1 MQQFSQSADQ
11 FSQSASQYPRVSLA
25 WYALFVFIIAATL
38 AFVDKSI
45 ITLLVAP
52 IRQALGVSDTGISL
66 LQGLSF
72 VLLYSVMGIPSGY
85 LVDRMQRRKLL
96 AIGIALWSVM
106 TMLCGFANS
115 FAELFMARVGV
126 GIGEAILMPAVFS
139 LLADFFPSA
148 QRGRA
153 NGIFTISTYAG
164 GQGAFIIGGLVLKTF
179 HGGDF
184 DWPLL
189 GMLPPWKSA
198 FIAVGLPG
206 LLVALLVMTIKEPA
220 RQQIVNKTSGTDAAQ
235 LEKSLLSY
243 LKERRKLW
251 LTIFG
256 TFSLCAFS
264 AYAVLSWIPTFFAR
278 KYGLPPATA
287 GVLIGSVIMPCGILG
302 CIASGVLSDWLKARG
317 TYGSRMLIFV
327 VSWFIAIPC
336 VSALPFLGDYHM
348 ALVACGLFGFANA
361 LAVASMPSVLQDVT
375 RNQMRGKITAVHLLL
390 VSIFGM
396 ALGPTATALVTDKI
410 FQNDQ
415 GLIYAISITPLPAML
430 LGLVLTIYGIRCY
443 QNEMAAL
450 LKARPASVLDSTAA
464 ASAH

>member
-1 MQQFSQSADQ
+1 MQHFP
-11 FSQSASQYPRVSLA
+11 QSASQYPRASLA

-52 IRQALGVSDTGISL
+52 IRQSLGVSDTQISL

-96 AIGIALWSVM
+96 AAGIALWSVM
-106 TMLCGFANS
+106 TMLCGSANT
-115 FAELFMARVGV
+115 FAELFLARVGV
-126 GIGEAILMPAVFS
+126 GVGEAILMPAVFS
-139 LLADFFPSA
+139 MLADFFPSA

-153 NGIFTISTYAG
+153 NGIFTISTFAG
-164 GQGAFIIGGLVLKTF
+164 GQGAFIIGGLVLKSF
-179 HGGDF
+179 HGADF

-206 LLVALLVMTIKEPA
+206 LLVALLVLTIKEPA
-220 RQQIVNKTSGTDAAQ
+220 RQQLLIKTSDADAPQ
-235 LEKSLLSY
+235 AKESLLSY

-251 LTIFG
+251 LAIFG

-264 AYAVLSWIPTFFAR
+264 SYAVLSWLPTFFAR
-278 KYGLPPATA
+278 KYGLPPASA
-287 GVLIGSVIMPCGILG
+287 GVLIGSVVMPCGILG
-302 CIASGVLSDWLKARG
+302 CLASGVLSDWLKARG

-327 VSWFIAIPC
+327 LSWFVTIPC
-336 VSALPFLGDYHM
+336 IAALPFLGTYQM
-348 ALVACGLFGFANA
+348 ALVASGLFGFANA
-361 LAVASMPSVLQDVT
+361 MAVASMPSVLQDVT

-396 ALGPTATALVTDKI
+396 GLGPTATALVTDRI
-410 FQNDQ
+410 FKSDQ

-430 LGLVLTIYGIRCY
+430 LGLVLTVYGMRFY
-443 QNEMAAL
+443 QKEMSAL
-450 LKARPASVLDSTAA
+450 VQAWPTAVPKTAA
-464 ASAH
+464 AVH

>member
-1 MQQFSQSADQ
+1 MQTIPPTAPG
-11 FSQSASQYPRVSLA
+11 AYPRASLA

-52 IRQALGVSDTGISL
+52 IRQSLGVSDTGISL

-96 AIGIALWSVM
+96 SAGIALWSV
-106 TMLCGFANS
+106 TTILCGFANT
-115 FAELFMARVGV
+115 FAELFIARVGV

-139 LLADFFPSA
+139 LLADFFPST

-153 NGIFTISTYAG
+153 NGIFTISTFAG
-164 GQGAFIIGGLVLKTF
+164 GQGAFIIGGLVLKYF
-179 HGGDF
+179 HGADF

-198 FIAVGLPG
+198 FIAVGIPG
-206 LLVALLVMTIKEPA
+206 LMVALLVLTIQEPA
-220 RQQIVNKTSGTDAAQ
+220 RQQLALKPAATAVAAAG
-235 LEKSLLSY
+235 ESLGAY
-243 LKERRKLW
+243 LKVRRALW

-264 AYAVLSWIPTFFAR
+264 SYAVLSWIPTFFAR
-278 KYGLPPATA
+278 KYGLPPASA
-287 GVLIGSVIMPCGILG
+287 GVLIGSFVMPGGILG
-302 CIASGVLSDWLKARG
+302 CLVSGFLSDWLKAHNV
-317 TYGSRMLIFV
+317 YGSRMLIFV
-327 VSWFIAIPC
+327 GSWFITIPC
-336 VSALPFLGDYHM
+336 IAALPFLADYHM
-348 ALVACGLFGFANA
+348 ALLACGLFGFANA
-361 LAVASMPSVLQDVT
+361 MAVASMPSVLQDVT

-396 ALGPTATALVTDKI
+396 ALGPTATALVTDLVFK
-410 FQNDQ
+410 NDQ
-415 GLIYAISITPLPAML
+415 GLIYAIAVTPLPAMV
-430 LGLVLTIYGIRCY
+430 LGLVLTLYGMKFY
-443 QNEMAAL
+443 QREMVALVKAAPV
-450 LKARPASVLDSTAA
+450 AAPEFASQAA
-464 ASAH
+464 VRG